1 MATMEKRA
9 SEVKAKMLRIAV
21 AEDEADMR
29 EFYRKV
35 LPMLGHEIV
44 GTAKDG
50 RELVELCRRVEPD
63 LVIADI
69 AMPGMD
75 GLEATEAIY
84 KERPV
89 AIVLV
94 SAHYDK
100 NLIQRAQLNYVMAY
114 LVKPVTEA
122 DLETSLAIANERFVQ
137 FQKVLDESRSLRQ
150 ALQDRKVIERA
161 KGIIMQA
168 AQVSELEAFRRLQKM
183 SWDKNLKMAEVASS
197 IVTAA
202 MAMNPGRAG

>member
-1 MATMEKRA
+1 
-9 SEVKAKMLRIAV
+9 
-21 AEDEADMR
+21 
-29 EFYRKV
+29 
-35 LPMLGHEIV
+35 
-44 GTAKDG
+44 
-50 RELVELCRRVEPD
+50 
-63 LVIADI
+63 
-69 AMPGMD
+69 MPGMD

-84 KERPV
+84 NERPV
-89 AIVLV
+89 AVVLV

-122 DLETSLAIANERFVQ
+122 DLETSLAIASERFAQ

-183 SWDKNLKMAEVASS
+183 SWDRNLKMAEVASS

-202 MAMNPGRAG
+202 MAMNPSRTG

>member
-21 AEDEADMR
+21 AEDETDMR
-29 EFYRKV
+29 EFYQRI
-35 LPMLGHEIV
+35 LPTLGHEVV

-50 RELVELCRRVEPD
+50 RELIELCRRVEPD

-84 KERPV
+84 NERPV
-89 AIVLV
+89 AVVLV

-122 DLETSLAIANERFVQ
+122 DLQTSLAIASERFAQ
-137 FQKVLDESRSLRQ
+137 FQNVLDESRSLRQ

-202 MAMNPGRAG
+202 MAMNPSRTA

>member
-44 GTAKDG
+44 GTEKDG